1 MSTTLRDSFIE
12 RMKELENAA
21 VRAIDDIQNKYVLDG
36 IAPDDE
42 LVFRLCKEA
51 NMTFEEYERR
61 LALKR
66 EIPHRIANGLTQW
79 EKADEARA
87 IAKAISA
94 YKTET
99 DEIIEGRHKGLRQ
112 LQSQHNLASSM
123 AQEAREDA
131 HWALR
136 NVQSPKLRQRQ
147 DAVHNAISESKSLE
161 TDLSRLALEMR
172 YTEELVTRGLFPN
185 GGQAT
190 PDDVKRAKE
199 DLEEFKRDH
208 KEKSRRLELLKIQ
221 IPVMNDN
228 CMRVAIGADE
238 MPLPVDFR
246 YSEIGSVIAVYKSET
261 ATGEGEPLTPGVSD
275 TDAQAKQ
282 IQAET
287 ASRAAGTL
295 PTRQKTKAAPK
306 SSDVTDNDLEI

>member
-1 MSTTLRDSFIE
+1 MSITLRNNFIE

-21 VRAIDDIQNKYVLDG
+21 FRAIDDIQNKYVLDG

-66 EIPHRIANGLTQW
+66 EIPNRIANGLTQW

-99 DEIIEGRHKGLRQ
+99 DEIIGARYEGLRQ
-112 LQSQHNLASSM
+112 LQSQYNLASIN

-136 NVQSPKLRQRQ
+136 NVQSPKLSQRQ
-147 DAVHNAISESKSLE
+147 DAVHNAISECKSLE

-172 YTEELVTRGLFPN
+172 YTEDLVTRGLFPN

-190 PDDVKRAKE
+190 PSDIERAKE

-238 MPLPVDFR
+238 MPLPIDFR
-246 YSEIGSVIAVYKSET
+246 YSEIGSVIAVYKFET
-261 ATGEGEPLTPGVSD
+261 ATGEGEFLTPSVSD

-282 IQAET
+282 IQAEA
-287 ASRAAGTL
+287 ASRAAGAL
-295 PTRQKTKAAPK
+295 PTRNKTKATE
-306 SSDVTDNDLEI
+306 SDLEI